1 MGRGGE
7 GWEWDVNR
15 NLSTEVPV
23 GDTEIECKYSKARSA
38 DI

>member
-23 GDTEIECKYSKARSA
+23 GDTEIEWQV
-38 DI
+38 